1 MGERARKGISKTEE
15 EVIQKVLIA
24 TDGSAHAAKAVE
36 FGSDIAAKYG
46 AEVVLVHVLLR
57 DELSEN
63 LRHLAE
69 VEYHAGAGGKP
80 LAEAI
85 AMIPEGRFPAASIQP
100 RSAQTPGAVLRA
112 VADEILTQAER
123 EAKQHGVTRI
133 SRQIEDGNPVKR
145 ILEVAKDSKA
155 DLIVTGARGLSDL
168 KALVVGSVS
177 HKLSHLAPVT
187 CITVR

>member
-1 MGERARKGISKTEE
+1 MIE
-15 EVIQKVLIA
+15 KVLIA
-24 TDGSAHAAKAVE
+24 TDGSDHAQKAVE

-69 VEYHAGAGGKP
+69 VEYQAGEGGKP
-80 LAEAI
+80 LSESI
-85 AMIPEGRFPAASIQP
+85 AMIPEGRFPVTNLQP
-100 RSAQTPGAVLRA
+100 KSAQSPGAALRA
-112 VADEILTQAER
+112 VADQILTDAER
-123 EAKQHGVTRI
+123 RVHEHGVSRV
-133 SRQIEDGNPVKR
+133 SRQVEDGDPVKR
-145 ILEVAKDSKA
+145 ILEVAKDVGA

-168 KALVVGSVS
+168 KALMVGSVS
-177 HKLSHLAPVT
+177 HKLSHLSPVT